1 MLPITDFQHG
11 SAADTVVEPTE
22 PGAWELSQ
30 GVPQHLEPLP
40 THVEEDGAVRLP
52 RLTEVVR
59 DGGGGESGP
68 THQSASVAKMIVNPA
83 VST

>member
-1 MLPITDFQHG
+1 MK
-11 SAADTVVEPTE
+11 PTE
-22 PGAWELSQ
+22 PRAWELSQ

-59 DGGGGESGP
+59 DGGGREARP
-68 THQSASVAKMIVNPA
+68 TNQSAPGPNMIVSQTVGGNF
-83 VST
+83 

>member
-1 MLPITDFQHG
+1 M
-11 SAADTVVEPTE
+11 EPTE
-22 PGAWELSQ
+22 PRARELSQ

-52 RLTEVVR
+52 RLIEVVR

-68 THQSASVAKMIVNPA
+68 THQSASGAKMIVNPA
-83 VST
+83 VLTF